1 MAHTH
6 SINAKHMNE
15 SSCVAFEMYFF
26 LLLNIL
32 FLVGDK
38 ARHIISTKRHD
49 MTDRSC
55 DESLDQPLKLGD
67 KNILIGQ
74 ALE

>member
-1 MAHTH
+1 
-6 SINAKHMNE
+6 MNE
-15 SSCVAFEMYFF
+15 SSCVAFETYFF

-49 MTDRSC
+49 MTDRSRKPH
-55 DESLDQPLKLGD
+55 DVA
-67 KNILIGQ
+67 KNINTLKK
-74 ALE
+74 

>member
-1 MAHTH
+1 
-6 SINAKHMNE
+6 MNE

-49 MTDRSC
+49 MTDLSRV
-55 DESLDQPLKLGD
+55 G
-67 KNILIGQ
+67 
-74 ALE
+74 